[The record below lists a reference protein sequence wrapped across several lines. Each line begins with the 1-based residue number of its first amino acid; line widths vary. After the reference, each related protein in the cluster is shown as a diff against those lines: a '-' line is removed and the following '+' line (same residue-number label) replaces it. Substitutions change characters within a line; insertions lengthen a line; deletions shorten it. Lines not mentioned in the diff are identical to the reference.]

1 MRKISVEIIINHIFQ
16 NERFYF
22 MRERI
27 YKIILGSDKIRMCT
41 LQKQLDINSIPEELT
56 MNIHIT
62 QLFEMLTYQE
72 QMILKSCSILGDSFP
87 RKMLEHVLTLDYYSL
102 LAPGMYHIETE
113 FSVGV
118 TNFYWLKQRPSHIW
132 KWCKSYQFWARK
144 KCKGRLG
151 VWWEDSNWNRDS
163 NCDFFFW
170 LIYLYSIK
178 VANFL
183 HFLQLIRKGY
193 IYRIAILITV

>member
-113 FSVGV
+113 FSVGE
-118 TNFYWLKQRPSHIW
+118 TKTKPHLKMM
-132 KWCKSYQFWARK
+132 
-144 KCKGRLG
+144 
-151 VWWEDSNWNRDS
+151 
-163 NCDFFFW
+163 
-170 LIYLYSIK
+170 
-178 VANFL
+178 
-183 HFLQLIRKGY
+183 
-193 IYRIAILITV
+193 